1 MRGVY
6 EKVKGSK
13 DFYIRYTDDKGRRHR
28 QHVGRYSAA
37 VEAYVNKKREIR
49 EGKFIAPVERKN
61 YSTFEDLFNERMA
74 DLKRTLSRKTFEH
87 HKSDF
92 NHPRLAGLKNK
103 PARTIRAQD
112 IEAVLSG
119 LHEDGRRGATIRNY
133 RALISSVFAYAI
145 KRKYL
150 DSNPVKETLEPK
162 PAKERVR
169 FLTKDEE
176 ESIRK
181 KIRELFP
188 EREAELDLL
197 LHTGMRSGEAYTLT
211 WDRVDLERGVISVP
225 LKGKTGWRDI
235 PINSECHKA
244 LGKLHEQSRGSEF
257 VVPRGGKQQNY
268 ALTAWFGA
276 AVEKAGVL
284 HATPHT
290 LRHTFASRLVMAGVS
305 LRQVQEFMGHASIL
319 MTQRYAHLDPE
330 RGQADIERLVTFA
343 AAAPAAVR
351 PKPLV
356 RAKKPT
362 ATVRRIA

>member
-13 DFYIRYTDDKGRRHR
+13 DFYIRYTDDQGRRHR

-37 VEAYVNKKREIR
+37 VEALVNKRREVR

-61 YSTFEDLFNERMA
+61 NSTLEDLFDKRMA
-74 DLKRTLSRKTFEH
+74 DLKRTLSRKTYDH

-92 NHPRLAGLKNK
+92 NHPLLVSLKKK

-119 LHEDGRRGATIRNY
+119 LHEDGRSDATIRNY
-133 RALISSVFAYAI
+133 RAGMSAVFAYAI
-145 KRKYL
+145 KRKYV

-169 FLTKDEE
+169 FLSKDEE

-181 KIRELFP
+181 KIGELFP

-197 LHTGMRSGEAYTLT
+197 LHTGMRSGEAYWLT
-211 WDRVDLERGVISVP
+211 WDRVDLERGVIGVP

-235 PINSECHKA
+235 PINSICRKA
-244 LGKLHEQSRGSEF
+244 LEKLHEQSRGSEF
-257 VVPRGGKQQNY
+257 VIPRGGKQQNY
-268 ALTAWFGA
+268 ALTKWFGD

-290 LRHTFASRLVMAGVS
+290 MRHTFASRLVMAGVS
-305 LRQVQEFMGHASIL
+305 LRQVQEFMGHASIV
-319 MTQRYAHLDPE
+319 MTMKYAHLSPE
-330 RGQADIERLVTFA
+330 RGQADIEKLVT
-343 AAAPAAVR
+343 AAAPATAQA
-351 PKPLV
+351 KPPV
-356 RAKKPT
+356 RAVKAKP
-362 ATVRRIA
+362 AGMVKVA